1 MYVCSYGYVRSV
13 CMHYVCLCC
22 GVRCRICFCDV
33 CMFDLSLFLAVVLYL
48 SLACARVGT
57 DKRMVPFR
65 MQQQARRY
73 RTQLMD
79 RFRGKGDI

>member
-33 CMFDLSLFLAVVLYL
+33 CMFDLSLFLALVLYL
-48 SLACARVGT
+48 SLACARVGA

-65 MQQQARRY
+65 VQQQACRR
-73 RTQLMD
+73 RAQPMD
-79 RFRGKGDI
+79 RFWGREGI